1 MRNLIHNTAE
11 KAGSGWMM
19 TKIDWS
25 DVYEHMHVHPDD
37 QDLQWIEW
45 MGIIFVELCLVFGAA
60 SSPGIYDRLAKLVL
74 DLAVKL
80 SGFPRNVVCDLDD
93 VCATIRAGSPALH
106 RFPDACFSVSEQLG
120 MRLTPDDDPD
130 KAFAPRRSGVVLG
143 VHWENLNLR
152 IRVLRIPGLLRR
164 GF

>member
-1 MRNLIHNTAE
+1 M
-11 KAGSGWMM
+11 
-19 TKIDWS
+19 
-25 DVYEHMHVHPDD
+25 
-37 QDLQWIEW
+37 
-45 MGIIFVELCLVFGAA
+45 
-60 SSPGIYDRLAKLVL
+60 L

-93 VCATIRAGSPALH
+93 VCATILAGSAALHTVH
-106 RFPDACFSVSEQLG
+106 RFPDAYFSVSEQLG

-152 IRVLRIPGLLRR
+152 IRVLRIRVLRIPGLLRR

>member
-1 MRNLIHNTAE
+1 
-11 KAGSGWMM
+11 
-19 TKIDWS
+19 
-25 DVYEHMHVHPDD
+25 MHVHPDD
-37 QDLQWIEW
+37 QDLQW
-45 MGIIFVELCLVFGAA
+45 MGIIFVELCLVYGAA

-93 VCATIRAGSPALH
+93 VCATILAGSAALHTVH
-106 RFPDACFSVSEQLG
+106 RFPDAYFSVSEQLG
-120 MRLTPDDDPD
+120 MRLTPYDDPD